1 MQFHVKKMKTQY
13 SSPIQY
19 QLVNEEEK
27 VEININEYLGKK
39 LSFKYLG
46 SIHCV
51 NCGRETKKS
60 FQNGYCYPCFQ
71 TLAETDMCIMKPE
84 LCHFDKGTC
93 RDEEFGKKH
102 CFIPHVVYLSDTSSI
117 KVGITREFQ
126 KVTRWIDQGANQ
138 AVAVWRVQSRK
149 DAGTVEVFLKDYLGD
164 KTNWRNMLKGLDVEI
179 DLESEQERLIN
190 RLWEGLDALQNEYGL
205 QSIQELSADNVTHEF
220 VYPVL
225 EYPTKIAS
233 INAEKTPLVEGT
245 LMGIKGQYW
254 ILDTGVINLRKYTGY
269 EAEFTL

>member
-19 QLVNEEEK
+19 QLVNSDEN
-27 VEININEYLGKK
+27 VEININEYLGQK
-39 LSFKYLG
+39 LSFRFLG
-46 SIHCV
+46 QIHCV

-93 RDEEFGKKH
+93 RDENFGKKN
-102 CFIPHVVYLSDTSSI
+102 CLIPHVVYLSDTSSI

-138 AVAVWRVQSRK
+138 AVAIWRVQSRK

-164 KTNWRNMLKGLDVEI
+164 KTNWRNMLKGLNADE
-179 DLESEQERLIN
+179 DLEFKRDEILETLEDAD
-190 RLWEGLDALQNEYGL
+190 LPGEMLDEEEILDIE
-205 QSIQELSADNVTHEF
+205 
-220 VYPVL
+220 YPVL
-225 EYPTKIAS
+225 QYPEKIKS
-233 INAEKTPLVEGT
+233 LNLEKEALVEGS
-245 LMGIKGQYW
+245 LEGIKGQYL
-254 ILDTGVINLRKYTGY
+254 IFDNGVINMRKYAGY
-269 EAEFTL
+269 LIEWID

>member
-164 KTNWRNMLKGLDVEI
+164 KTNWRNMLKGLSAEE
-179 DLESEQERLIN
+179 DLEFKRDEILEILEDAD
-190 RLWEGLDALQNEYGL
+190 LPGEMLDEEEVLDIE
-205 QSIQELSADNVTHEF
+205 
-220 VYPVL
+220 YPVL
-225 EYPTKIAS
+225 QYPEKIKS
-233 INAEKTPLVEGT
+233 LNLEKEALVEGT
-245 LMGIKGQYW
+245 LEGIKGQYL
-254 ILDTGVINLRKYTGY
+254 IFDNGVINMRKYAGY
-269 EAEFTL
+269 LIDWIS

>member
-1 MQFHVKKMKTQY
+1 MQFHFKKMK
-13 SSPIQY
+13 SSFSAPVNY
-19 QLVNEEEK
+19 QLANQDEK
-27 VEININEYLGKK
+27 VEIPMNDFLGKK
-39 LSFKYLG
+39 VSFNFLG
-46 SIHCV
+46 QIHCV

-93 RDEEFGKKH
+93 RDENFGKKH

-138 AVAVWRVQSRK
+138 AVAIWRVTSRK

-164 KTNWRNMLKGLDVEI
+164 KTNWRNMLKGLSAEE
-179 DLESEQERLIN
+179 DLEFKRDEILEILEDAD
-190 RLWEGLDALQNEYGL
+190 LPGEMLDEEDVLD
-205 QSIQELSADNVTHEF
+205 IQ
-220 VYPVL
+220 YPVL
-225 EYPTKIAS
+225 QYPEKIKS
-233 INAEKTPLVEGT
+233 LNLDKEPLVEGT
-245 LMGIKGQYW
+245 LEGIKGQYLL
-254 ILDTGVINLRKYTGY
+254 LDKGVINMRKYAGY
-269 EAEFTL
+269 LIDWKE